1 MKKICITL
9 ILIIIAGILSGC
21 TIKPVTSVS
30 GNGFYFDTFVSFTVY
45 GTEDTEIINGLK
57 AECEKY
63 EKIFSAVDQRSELY
77 HLNKGD
83 TDEVSG
89 DLYESVKKALLLCEY
104 SDGLYDI
111 TIRPVSEQWQFVRE
125 EPGGPVLTIIPDDEN
140 IKKALEKVD
149 YRKVKLSETE
159 DGKYKIDLNG
169 TAIDMGSVAK
179 GYIAD
184 RLIEYLKGKGI
195 KSAIISLGG
204 NIVCLGDKPVEN
216 DGKVEEQDYTVAI
229 KSPFAA
235 KTSTNDDGSGQYADI
250 VYIRDK
256 SVVTSGIYERSF
268 EKDGITYHHLI
279 DTKTGYPC
287 NSDLASVSIISDSSC
302 EADILSTVCYYLDY
316 DKTIELQN
324 KDIVGDFEAEFI
336 YKDGSVKRTMGFSK
350 YEHKGED

>member
-21 TIKPVTSVS
+21 AIKPVTSVS

-63 EKIFSAVDQRSELY
+63 EKIFSAVDHRSELY
-77 HLNKGD
+77 LLNKGD

-111 TIRPVSEQWQFVRE
+111 TIRPVSELWVFVA
-125 EPGGPVLTIIPDDEN
+125 DEN
-140 IKKALEKVD
+140 GTIPMIPEDEKIKAALEKVD
-149 YRKVKLSETE
+149 YKKIKLSESS
-159 DGKYKIDLNG
+159 DGKYMIELNG

-184 RLIEYLKGKGI
+184 RLIEYLKEKGI

-235 KTSTNDDGSGQYADI
+235 KTSTNDDGFGQYADI

-256 SVVTSGIYERSF
+256 SVVTSGIYERCF

-287 NSDLASVSIISDSSC
+287 NSDLASVSIISDSSF

-316 DKTIELQN
+316 DKTTELQN

>member
-1 MKKICITL
+1 MKKIIITF
-9 ILIIIAGILSGC
+9 ILLIIAGTFSGC
-21 TIKPVTSVS
+21 EIKPVSSIS
-30 GNGFYFDTFVSFTVY
+30 GNGFYFDTFVSFIVY
-45 GTEDTEIINGLK
+45 GTEDPEIINGLK

-63 EKIFSAVDQRSELY
+63 ENIFSAVNQKSELY
-77 HLNKGD
+77 RLNKGD
-83 TDEVSG
+83 NNEVSK

-104 SDGLYDI
+104 SEGLYDI
-111 TIRPVSEQWQFVRE
+111 TIRPVSELWMFVADKNGII
-125 EPGGPVLTIIPDDEN
+125 PMIPDDGK
-140 IKKALEKVD
+140 IKTAINKVD
-149 YRKVKLSETE
+149 YKKVKLSETD
-159 DGKYKIDLNG
+159 DGKFIIDLNG

-184 RLIEYLKGKGI
+184 KLVEYLKEKGI

-235 KTSTNDDGSGQYADI
+235 KTSTNDEGSGQYADI

-287 NSDLASVSIISDSSC
+287 NSDLASVSIISDSSF
-302 EADILSTVCYYLDY
+302 EADILSTVCYYLDF
-316 DKTIELQN
+316 DKTLELQKRN
-324 KDIVGDFEAEFI
+324 DLVGDFEAEFI
-336 YKDGSVKRTMGFSK
+336 YKDGSVKRTSGFER

>member
-9 ILIIIAGILSGC
+9 IFIIIAGILSGC
-21 TIKPVTSVS
+21 AIKPVTSVS

-45 GTEDTEIINGLK
+45 GTEDPEIIKGLK
-57 AECEKY
+57 SECEKY

-111 TIRPVSEQWQFVRE
+111 TIRPVSELWVFVA
-125 EPGGPVLTIIPDDEN
+125 DEN
-140 IKKALEKVD
+140 GTIPMIPEDEKIKAALEKVD
-149 YRKVKLSETE
+149 YKKIKLSELS
-159 DGKYKIDLNG
+159 DGKYMIELNG

-184 RLIEYLKGKGI
+184 RLIEYLKEKGI

-287 NSDLASVSIISDSSC
+287 NSDLASVSIISDSSF

-316 DKTIELQN
+316 DKTTELQN
-324 KDIVGDFEAEFI
+324 KGIVGDFEAEFI